1 MLMTL
6 RVPPYTGIHN
16 ANSLTAVPTQ
26 TCKPVETRKTLQ
38 NKLFHDSPEDALT
51 TDVLASGGYKK
62 VGHKLRPDLTP
73 EQAAAWLR
81 ACLNVERQ
89 EKLSPGQVL
98 EIKRDAKAIGSTA
111 AIDYDAQELAY
122 RIEHVE
128 PEDEA
133 EQIER
138 ENNVMLKEII
148 RRQER
153 LEQLRT
159 RAQVRAVK

>member
-1 MLMTL
+1 MDG
-6 RVPPYTGIHN
+6 PYTSIHN
-16 ANSLTAVPTQ
+16 AGSLTGVPLQ
-26 TCKPVETRKTLQ
+26 TCKPMETRKTLQ

-89 EKLSPGQVL
+89 EKLSPGQVI

-111 AIDYDAQELAY
+111 AIDYDAQQLAY
-122 RIEHVE
+122 EVTHVD
-128 PEDEA
+128 PEDEL
-133 EQIER
+133 ERIER
-138 ENNVMLKEII
+138 ENNELLKRIA
-148 RRQER
+148 RQMER
-153 LEQLRT
+153 AEQLRGS
-159 RAQVRAVK
+159 RLKAVK

>member
-1 MLMTL
+1 M
-6 RVPPYTGIHN
+6 
-16 ANSLTAVPTQ
+16 
-26 TCKPVETRKTLQ
+26 
-38 NKLFHDSPEDALT
+38 T
-51 TDVLASGGYKK
+51 TDVLACGGYKK

-98 EIKRDAKAIGSTA
+98 EIKRDAKSIGSTA
-111 AIDYDAQELAY
+111 AIDYDAEQLAY
-122 RIEHVE
+122 AVTHIE
-128 PEDEA
+128 PEDEL

-138 ENNVMLKEII
+138 ENNELFKEII

-153 LEQLRT
+153 AEQLRSKT
-159 RAQVRAVK
+159 LRAVK